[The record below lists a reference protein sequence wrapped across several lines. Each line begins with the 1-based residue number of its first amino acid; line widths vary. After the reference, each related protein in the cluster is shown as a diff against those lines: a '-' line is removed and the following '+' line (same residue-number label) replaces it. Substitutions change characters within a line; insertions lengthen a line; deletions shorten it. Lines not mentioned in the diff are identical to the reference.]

1 MPQID
6 IDGAA
11 SRLSADNIRGQSGST
26 ITIVSGHSLS
36 GSGSGLTALPAA
48 NLTGTISAIS
58 GANLTNLN
66 ATQLTSGTLPMA
78 RLSGTLF
85 ELITHEST
93 VKTSGIQLDFG
104 DVSVTTSGQN
114 GHATVT
120 FNTAFSAIWA
130 VSITGVSRISSTRCF
145 TYSRSHSTTTL
156 DVSVFNDYDSSNRT
170 YELNWLVI
178 GAKA

>member
-1 MPQID
+1 MAIT
-6 IDGAA
+6 INGSAGTITG
-11 SRLSADNIRGQSGST
+11 LSAGGLPDGSVT
-26 ITIVSGHSLS
+26 NDDLAGSIADGKIT
-36 GSGSGLTALPAA
+36 GLTASKLTGALPAIA
-48 NLTGTISAIS
+48 GASLT
-58 GANLTNLN
+58 
-66 ATQLTSGTLPMA
+66 TLPA
-78 RLSGTLF
+78 IPFG
-85 ELITHEST
+85 LITHEST

-104 DVSVTTSGQN
+104 DVSVTTSGAN

-145 TYSRSHSTTTL
+145 TYTRSHSTTTL